1 MLFPECLIFS
11 VCTCLSAFCSAVNYA
26 MLGDRQLLDVALF
39 WRGGVRPLFPNGWDR
54 AIIKDFSR
62 QIILGAASI

>member
-1 MLFPECLIFS
+1 LFPESLIFS
-11 VCTCLSAFCSAVNYA
+11 VCTFLSAFCSAVNYA

-39 WRGGVRPLFPNGWDR
+39 WRGGARDLFPKGWDR

-62 QIILGAASI
+62 PIFLDTASI

>member
-1 MLFPECLIFS
+1 LFPESLIFS
-11 VCTCLSAFCSAVNYA
+11 VCTFLSAFCSAVNYA

-39 WRGGVRPLFPNGWDR
+39 WMDGARSLFRNGWDR

-62 QIILGAASI
+62 PIFLSSASI

>member
-1 MLFPECLIFS
+1 
-11 VCTCLSAFCSAVNYA
+11 

-39 WRGGVRPLFPNGWDR
+39 WRGGARDLFRNGWDR

-62 QIILGAASI
+62 PIFLSSASI